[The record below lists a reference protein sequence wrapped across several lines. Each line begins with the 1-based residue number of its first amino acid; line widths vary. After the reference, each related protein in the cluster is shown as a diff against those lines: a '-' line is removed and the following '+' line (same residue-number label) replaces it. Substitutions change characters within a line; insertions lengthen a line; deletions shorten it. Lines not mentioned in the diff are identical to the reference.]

1 MAQISITR
9 GLVEIKTFDDQ
20 ITKAISGF
28 TPVVVTRGLGAKRV
42 VPASARSV
50 EATEEAIKADYQ
62 RIKDLIARRNK
73 VKDAIQQSN
82 AVTMVTIG
90 DVSMTVQQAIER
102 KQSIKYEMALYER
115 LRSTFANSAHSANLH
130 NTKLDEQINTA
141 VTQAYGND
149 KGKVTAEQYE
159 AVAAPRRAEH
169 QMTLLDPL
177 KAEDLLPQLSESLS
191 QFYGEVD
198 FVLAESNARTTIEV

>member
-1 MAQISITR
+1 M
-9 GLVEIKTFDDQ
+9 
-20 ITKAISGF
+20 TK
-28 TPVVVTRGLGAKRV
+28 GLGAKRV

-50 EATEEAIKADYQ
+50 EATEEAIK
-62 RIKDLIARRNK
+62 DLVARRNA
-73 VKDAIQQSN
+73 VKDAIQKSN

-102 KQSIKYEMALYER
+102 KQSTKYETALYER
-115 LRSTFANSAHSANLH
+115 LRSTFTNAAHSANVY
-130 NTKLDEQINTA
+130 NTKLDDQINTA

-169 QMTLLDPL
+169 QLTLLDPL
-177 KAEDLLPQLSESLS
+177 KAEDLLPQLSESLT
-191 QFYGEVD
+191 QFYCEVD